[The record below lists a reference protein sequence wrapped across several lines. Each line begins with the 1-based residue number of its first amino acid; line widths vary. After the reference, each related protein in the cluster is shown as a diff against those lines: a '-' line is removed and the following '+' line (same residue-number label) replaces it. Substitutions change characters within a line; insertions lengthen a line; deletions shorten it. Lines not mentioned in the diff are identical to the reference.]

1 MKAHTLLFTSL
12 ALAAAAPLAHAENK
26 HPAYLH
32 ALADLREA
40 RAQLEKPNR
49 ASGTWDEG
57 TAIREIDAA
66 IKEIRD
72 ASLDDGKNL
81 DNHPPVDAKLDWGG
95 RLKHA
100 EELVAAAYA
109 DVHDHEDNA
118 YARGLRD
125 RALKHMSLADGFIKK
140 GMEDARTGEG
150 AGAPGEH
157 PAYLH
162 ALSDLRDARALLERP
177 QDVRPSTA
185 WDEHRAIELIDQ
197 SIKDIKDAA
206 IDDGKNMDDHAP
218 IDANLDWGG
227 RLKKVDDLLTQA
239 YQDVDKHEDN
249 KAVHGL
255 KMRALKNIG
264 NADQFVK
271 KGMKVR
277 WERVRDDHDRDHD
290 HDRH

>member
-1 MKAHTLLFTSL
+1 MKTHTLLFTAL

-66 IKEIRD
+66 IKEIKD

-81 DNHPPVDAKLDWGG
+81 DDHPPVDTKLDWGG

-100 EELVAAAYA
+100 EELVTAAYT
-109 DVHDHEDNA
+109 DVHDHEDNV

-125 RALKHMSLADGFIKK
+125 RALKHMSQADDFIKK

-150 AGAPGEH
+150 AGAPGQH

-185 WDEHRAIELIDQ
+185 WDEMKAIGLIDQ
-197 SIKDIKDAA
+197 SIKEIKDAA

-227 RLKKVDDLLTQA
+227 RIKKAQELLAAA
-239 YQDVDKHEDN
+239 YEDVNKHEDN
-249 KAVHGL
+249 KAVKGL
-255 KMRALKNIG
+255 KMRALRHIG
-264 NADQFVK
+264 DANSYLI
-271 KGMKVR
+271 KGTRIR
-277 WERVRDDHDRDHD
+277 WERAHEDHDHDHD